1 METKTNRELTEQ
13 LQSLETYTKT
23 YLPKQLKDTDAK
35 IPDTTSEDVGKF
47 IAVDANGDLAA
58 VEAVNSLPAVT
69 TEQNG
74 SYLRAQN
81 GTWAL
86 KAPTTS
92 GTLAVSIGD
101 DDSVTITSHPSATN
115 FKTGSSQYRE
125 RINDLSVTLHNVQY
139 TIKVPL
145 QVTQVYSTGDTP
157 VYTNSIVT
165 SPIIPLSDTIKGY
178 FYFYVDAATPANSV
192 YEFIKV

>member
-23 YLPKQLKDTDAK
+23 YLPKQIKDTDAR
-35 IPDTTSEDVGKF
+35 IPDTTSDDAGKF
-47 IAVDANGDLAA
+47 IGVDSNGDLAA

-69 TEQNG
+69 AAEDG
-74 SYLRAQN
+74 SYLRAQS

-86 KAPTTS
+86 KTPTTS
-92 GTLAVSIGD
+92 GKLAVSIGD

-115 FKTGSSQYRE
+115 IKTGASQYRE
-125 RINDLSVTLHNVQY
+125 RFNDLAVTLHGVAY
-139 TIKVPL
+139 TLKVPL
-145 QVTQVYSTGDTP
+145 HVTRVFSTGNNP
-157 VYTNSIVT
+157 AYTNSIVT

-178 FYFYVDAATPANSV
+178 FYFYIDPATPANSV